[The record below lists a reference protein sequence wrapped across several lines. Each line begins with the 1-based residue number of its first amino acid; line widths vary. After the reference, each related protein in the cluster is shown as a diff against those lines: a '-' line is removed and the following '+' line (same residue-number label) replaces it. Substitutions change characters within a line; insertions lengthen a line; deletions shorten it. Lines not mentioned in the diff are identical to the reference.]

1 VAKSSKKETLGDI
14 IVKKFRIDFFKVLK
28 IVIILIALCSVL
40 IPFFYL
46 FLNSIKLERDFRT
59 IPPKLIPTE
68 ITTEYYQN
76 AFSRGSKISNYL
88 LNSIIVT
95 FAVVFISVFIGA
107 LAAYSFSHLRRAFR
121 IFSFAV
127 FGILL
132 VRFYPKVVM
141 VVPYFILM
149 RNFKLLDTLFAIIIA
164 HVSIGIPFV
173 VWLMLGFYDD
183 IPKELEES
191 GMIDGCGP
199 WMRFIRIVFPVS
211 LPGIATAAIMTAI
224 LSWNEFLI
232 ASSVVSVSAKTL
244 PILISGYISDKGI
257 NWGPMSAVS
266 TVIILPMFVFA
277 LFTQKYLVRGL
288 TFGAVKG

>member
-1 VAKSSKKETLGDI
+1 VKLVKISYFHVARFLI
-14 IVKKFRIDFFKVLK
+14 L
-28 IVIILIALCSVL
+28 LIAVLIVL
-40 IPFFYL
+40 IPFIYL

-59 IPPKLIPTE
+59 IPPRLFPSEGTL
-68 ITTEYYQN
+68 EYYRY
-76 AFSRGSKISNYL
+76 AFSKGTNISGYI

-95 FAVVFISVFIGA
+95 VAVVVISVFLGS
-107 LAAYSFSHLRRAFR
+107 LAAYSLSHLRKAFR
-121 IFSFAV
+121 IFNFIVYA
-127 FGILL
+127 ILL

-149 RNFKLLDTLFAIIIA
+149 KNFRLLDTLLAIIIA
-164 HVSIGIPFV
+164 HVSIAIPFV
-173 VWLMLGFYDD
+173 VWLMIGFYDE

-191 GMIDGCGP
+191 GMIDGCSA
-199 WMRFIRIVFPVS
+199 WIRYRKIIFPIT

-232 ASSVVSVSAKTL
+232 ASSVVSVNAKTL
-244 PILISGYISDKGI
+244 PILISSFISDKGI

-277 LFTQKYLVRGL
+277 LFTQKYLIRGL

>member
-1 VAKSSKKETLGDI
+1 M
-14 IVKKFRIDFFKVLK
+14 IVKKVQISLFKIFKVF
-28 IVIILIALCSVL
+28 VILIALWSVL
-40 IPFFYL
+40 IPFIYL
-46 FLNSIKLERDFRT
+46 FLNSIKLERDFIT

-68 ITTEYYQN
+68 ITPEYYQK
-76 AFSRGSKISNYL
+76 AFSRDSKIINYIT
-88 LNSIIVT
+88 NSIIVT
-95 FAVVFISVFIGA
+95 ICVVIISVFIGS
-107 LAAYSFSHLRRAFR
+107 LAAYGLSHLRVAFR
-121 IFSFAV
+121 FFSIVV
-127 FGILL
+127 FGILM

-149 RNFKLLDTLFAIIIA
+149 KNFKLLDTLLAVIIA

-173 VWLMLGFYDD
+173 VWLMLGFYDE

-191 GMIDGCGP
+191 AMIDGCGV
-199 WMRFIRIVFPVS
+199 WVRFMKIVFPVT
-211 LPGIATAAIMTAI
+211 LPGIATAAIMIAI

-232 ASSVVSVSAKTL
+232 ASSVVSVNAKTL

-266 TVIILPMFVFA
+266 TVIIFPMFVFA
-277 LFTQKYLVRGL
+277 LFTQKYLIRGL

>member
-1 VAKSSKKETLGDI
+1 
-14 IVKKFRIDFFKVLK
+14 VKKFRIDFFKVLK

>member
-1 VAKSSKKETLGDI
+1 ML
-14 IVKKFRIDFFKVLK
+14 KVG
-28 IVIILIALCSVL
+28 
-40 IPFFYL
+40 IPFFNLFRFFIIFIAVLAVLVPFSYL

-59 IPPKLIPTE
+59 IPPKLIPSE
-68 ITTEYYQN
+68 ITFEYYRE
-76 AFSRGSKISNYL
+76 AFSRSGKISNYL
-88 LNSIIVT
+88 VNSVLVT
-95 FAVVFISVFIGA
+95 SAVVLISVFIGS
-107 LAAYSFSHLRRAFR
+107 LAAYSLSRFRKVYRFFSL
-121 IFSFAV
+121 IV
-127 FGILL
+127 YVILL

-141 VVPYFILM
+141 VIPYFILM
-149 RNFKLLDTLFAIIIA
+149 KNLMLLDRLLAVIIA
-164 HVSIGIPFV
+164 HVSIGMPFV
-173 VWLMLGFYDD
+173 VWLMIGFFDE

-199 WMRFIRIVFPVS
+199 WKRFIRIIIPVT

-232 ASSVVSVSAKTL
+232 ASSVVSVNAKTL

-266 TVIILPMFVFA
+266 SVVILPMFLFA